1 MIVIRRSTLKVIT
14 GSTVSDHLTE
24 RSDARY
30 EETETVD
37 TVNWRNGRV
46 VLRLAVPYHP
56 HRYRRG
62 GRCMGIRI
70 QPPDLEVPE
79 DAPFLHDRLDRE
91 TPARVLTRVVAS
103 VEGPCVLSIDGPF
116 GAGKST
122 FLRLW
127 TQHLKNNGF
136 PVARLNAW
144 ETDYS
149 GDPFPALVEGIRAE
163 LESRDGGAV
172 EHHLKTF
179 RQAAGRVAV
188 RATPA
193 LIRLATLGTIDV
205 GPELASALGT
215 LSEEAARDGIAQ
227 FQAQRK
233 SLSAFREELCGLSE
247 TLSAAHDDRPLV
259 IGIDELDRCRPSY
272 AIEMLEL
279 AKHLFAVDHV
289 VFALAVN
296 RGELAH
302 SVKVLYGQDFD
313 AERYLRRFF
322 DLDFRLPQPDR
333 TAFIKQLMEATEL
346 NDHFERQAGLPLVN
360 QQRPLFEGILQTFLK
375 KDPLTLRDIAQAIHH
390 LTLVFASTDT
400 ERVQYPILGA
410 VALVLKFRVPHVYKL
425 FRRGEKSDKD
435 VVDALFAEPGMQ
447 ELRSRREPQEWR
459 AAATLEATVALAG
472 LEIALQRG
480 NLGHLRRL
488 TDYSSPL
495 TREYDSNNPND
506 DEHTQNYRMHFNHT
520 LSNYLDSVRSPNS
533 QGTIGFTQAAEQ
545 LELMDDSMLQI

>member
-1 MIVIRRSTLKVIT
+1 
-14 GSTVSDHLTE
+14 
-24 RSDARY
+24 
-30 EETETVD
+30 
-37 TVNWRNGRV
+37 
-46 VLRLAVPYHP
+46 
-56 HRYRRG
+56 
-62 GRCMGIRI
+62 MGIRI
-70 QPPDLEVPE
+70 QPRDLEVPE
-79 DAPFLHDRLDRE
+79 DAPFRHDRLDRK
-91 TPARVLTRVVAS
+91 TPARVLTQIVAS

-127 TQHLKNNGF
+127 TQHLKNEGF

-163 LESRDGGAV
+163 LESPDSGDIEIR
-172 EHHLKTF
+172 LKAF
-179 RQAAGRVAV
+179 REAAGRVAV

-193 LIRLATLGTIDV
+193 LIRLATLGMIDV
-205 GPELASALGT
+205 GPEFANALGT
-215 LSEEAARDGIAQ
+215 VSEEAARDGIAQ

-233 SLSAFREELCGLSE
+233 SLTAFREELCAFSE
-247 TLSAAHDDRPLV
+247 ALSAAHDDRPLV

-296 RGELAH
+296 RSELAH

-313 AERYLRRFF
+313 ADRYLRRFF

-346 NDHFERQAGLPLVN
+346 NDHIERQDRMRTTE
-360 QQRPLFEGILQTFLK
+360 QQRPLFEGILQAFLK
-375 KDPLTLRDIAQAIHH
+375 KDPFTLRDIAQAIHH
-390 LTLVFASTDT
+390 LTLVLAPTDT
-400 ERVQYPILGA
+400 GRMQYPIFNPIFSA
-410 VALVLKFRVPHVYKL
+410 AALVLKYRVPRVYEL
-425 FRRGEKSDKD
+425 FRRGEKSDEE

-472 LEIALQRG
+472 LEISLQRG
-480 NLGHLRRL
+480 DLAQLRCL
-488 TDYSSPL
+488 TEYSSRL
-495 TREYDSNNPND
+495 IRKYNSNNPND
-506 DEHTQNYRMHFNHT
+506 EEHSRDYRLHFNHT
-520 LSNYLDSVRSPNS
+520 LIKYLRGEMDPGNWTVR
-533 QGTIGFTQAAEQ
+533 
-545 LELMDDSMLQI
+545 

>member
-1 MIVIRRSTLKVIT
+1 
-14 GSTVSDHLTE
+14 
-24 RSDARY
+24 
-30 EETETVD
+30 
-37 TVNWRNGRV
+37 
-46 VLRLAVPYHP
+46 
-56 HRYRRG
+56 
-62 GRCMGIRI
+62 MGIRI
-70 QPPDLEVPE
+70 QPRDLEVPE
-79 DAPFLHDRLDRE
+79 EAPFLHDRLDRK
-91 TPARVLTRVVAS
+91 TPARVLTQIVAS

-127 TQHLKNNGF
+127 TQHLKNKGF

-163 LESRDGGAV
+163 LESPDSGDIEIR
-172 EHHLKTF
+172 LKAF
-179 RQAAGRVAV
+179 REAAGRVAV

-193 LIRLATLGTIDV
+193 LIRLATLGMIDV
-205 GPELASALGT
+205 GPELANALGT
-215 LSEEAARDGIAQ
+215 VSEEAARDGIAQ

-233 SLSAFREELCGLSE
+233 SLTAFREELCGFSE
-247 TLSAAHDDRPLV
+247 ALSAAHDDRPLV

-289 VFALAVN
+289 VFALAIN
-296 RGELAH
+296 RSELAH

-313 AERYLRRFF
+313 ADRYLRRFF

-346 NDHFERQAGLPLVN
+346 NDHLERQDRRPTIE
-360 QQRPLFEGILQTFLK
+360 QQRPLFDGILQAFLK
-375 KDPLTLRDIAQAIHH
+375 KDPFTLRDIAQAIHH
-390 LTLVFASTDT
+390 LTLVLASTDT
-400 ERVQYPILGA
+400 ERVQYPILSA
-410 VALVLKFRVPHVYKL
+410 VALVLKYRVPQVYEL
-425 FRRGEKSDKD
+425 FRRGEKTDEE

-459 AAATLEATVALAG
+459 ATATLEAMVALAG

-480 NLGHLRRL
+480 DLPQLRQLTGYSSRL
-488 TDYSSPL
+488 TRKYD
-495 TREYDSNNPND
+495 DSNNPND
-506 DEHTQNYRMHFNHT
+506 DEHSQSYRLYFNHT
-520 LSNYLDSVRSPNS
+520 LDKSLRGGQRPDA
-533 QGTIGFTQAAEQ
+533 QTTIGFIQAADQ
-545 LELMDDSMLQI
+545 LELMDDSMLKI